1 MSCFVEVSAFVQR
14 GRQPTRQGLRLTD
27 NTCNRV
33 RQWLACS
40 RLWQCARAFPSFMCV
55 LLVLLVREISG
66 IASGYSNHVSVQLH
80 VAVIIS
86 TREQNAILTDRLTAV
101 AVISPAA

>member
-1 MSCFVEVSAFVQR
+1 
-14 GRQPTRQGLRLTD
+14 
-27 NTCNRV
+27 
-33 RQWLACS
+33 
-40 RLWQCARAFPSFMCV
+40 MCV